1 MVEALTARVKATLGR
16 LASLRVRLTLAVG
29 VLSLLALSSGA
40 LLLVWTVESTVL
52 GGIRRSNARELDQF
66 RTQIERGVPP
76 DALELPRGFVRV
88 APPPGV
94 RALWGEAGTPAPS
107 LLPPPPLPPPPLPPD
122 FSTAPLAS
130 SVATAPGFGVGT
142 GRAFAVLEGP
152 AHSPHEGP
160 FMIAVGRPLM
170 EARRSVEALTRVLV
184 VGVPVLV
191 ALVTLAAWVLI
202 GRTLRPVHAMSRSA
216 ARIADA
222 TTSDRLGVPPTHD
235 EVAELAV
242 TLNGMLD
249 RLGASAR
256 RQREFVSDASHE
268 LRSPIA
274 TLRTLLEVGLLH
286 PDRSEPRALHAELL
300 AETLRL
306 ETLASDML
314 VLARLDE
321 ARAPGRDEVDLDDVV
336 LEEAARARRVP
347 IDTRA
352 VTPAKLRGDRQHL
365 LHLVRN
371 LLDNA
376 ARYATSHV
384 AVTTRTEGDDLVLW
398 VDDDGPGIRE
408 QDRTRIFER
417 FTRSGADRSR
427 ETGGAGLGLAVVRRV
442 AEQHGGT
449 ARALEAPAGGARL
462 EVRFAGR
469 GRA

>member
-1 MVEALTARVKATLGR
+1 MVEDLRARVKATFGR

-40 LLLVWTVESTVL
+40 LLLVWTVEATVL
-52 GGIRRSNARELDQF
+52 GGIRRSNADELDHF

-88 APPPGV
+88 GPPPGLHQV
-94 RALWGEAGTPAPS
+94 WGPPGVPAPS
-107 LLPPPPLPPPPLPPD
+107 LLPPPPLPPG
-122 FSTAPLAS
+122 FATAPLS
-130 SVATAPGFGVGT
+130 SSFAVGPGFGVGT
-142 GRAFAVLEGP
+142 GRAWSVLERS
-152 AHSPHEGP
+152 AQSPRDGP
-160 FMIAVGRPLM
+160 FVIAVGRPLL
-170 EARRSVEALTRVLV
+170 EARRSVETLTRVLL
-184 VGVPVLV
+184 VGVPALV
-191 ALVTLAAWVLI
+191 ALSTLSAWLLI

-222 TTSDRLGVPPTHD
+222 TRPDRLGVPPTRD

-286 PDRSEPRALHAELL
+286 PERSEPQALHAALL

-321 ARAPGRDEVDLDDVV
+321 TRAPGQDEVDLDDVV

-352 VTPAKLRGDRQHL
+352 VTPAKLRGDRHHL

-384 AVTTRTEGDDLVLW
+384 AVTTRADAEGVVLW

-408 QDRTRIFER
+408 QDRTRVFER

-427 ETGGAGLGLAVVRRV
+427 ETGGAGLGLAVVGRV
-442 AEQHGGT
+442 AEQHGGV
-449 ARALEAPAGGARL
+449 ARALPSPAGGARL
-462 EVRFAGR
+462 EVRFAC
-469 GRA
+469 